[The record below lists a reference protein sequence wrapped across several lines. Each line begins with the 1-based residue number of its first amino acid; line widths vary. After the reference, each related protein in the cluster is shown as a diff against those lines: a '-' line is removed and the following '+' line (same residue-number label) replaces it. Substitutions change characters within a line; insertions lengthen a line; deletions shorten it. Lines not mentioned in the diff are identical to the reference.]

1 MLEYWKNGIMG
12 YVSWDSEVIVET
24 ILTKK
29 LITIRNFIK
38 IKNQTSNIAPFHHSM
53 CMA

>member
-1 MLEYWKNGIMG
+1 MG
-12 YVSWDSEVIVET
+12 YVSWDSKVIVET

-29 LITIRNFIK
+29 LIIRNFIK